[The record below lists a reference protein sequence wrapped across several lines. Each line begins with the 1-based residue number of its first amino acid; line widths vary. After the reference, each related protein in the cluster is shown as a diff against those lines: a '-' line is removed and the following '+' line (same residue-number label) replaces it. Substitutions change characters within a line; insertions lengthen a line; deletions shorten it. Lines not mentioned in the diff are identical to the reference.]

1 MGAPAPSAGAGQLPP
16 PSIRRPPGSALADSL
31 RLTPRARPVSRCPC
45 PGALGG
51 ASAPASGV
59 RCVSAS
65 EVDAGHAANAA
76 RPCGGSRPRSPWAS
90 GFVGG
95 PYRPP
100 RLARLGG
107 GAAARPR
114 LAQTLCGMRPGRGCA
129 PPFLRHSAPLVAPGP
144 LPLRCVAP
152 GAGRWAPRAPARVAW
167 WPSPSPL
174 NPPRPLAPAGGQ
186 GGRKAR
192 QGPSPLW
199 RPDQDSSGTS
209 RASRARP
216 PAAAV
221 RHP

>member
-1 MGAPAPSAGAGQLPP
+1 MGGLPP
-16 PSIRRPPGSALADSL
+16 PRRALGSCRRPALRRPPGSALADSL

-76 RPCGGSRPRSPWAS
+76 RPCGGSRPRSPWALGAPAPSAGAGQLPPPSTPPSPWAS

-152 GAGRWAPRAPARVAW
+152 GAGRPPPLRGPR
-167 WPSPSPL
+167 
-174 NPPRPLAPAGGQ
+174 
-186 GGRKAR
+186 
-192 QGPSPLW
+192 
-199 RPDQDSSGTS
+199 
-209 RASRARP
+209 
-216 PAAAV
+216 
-221 RHP
+221 